1 MSYGEQA
8 IWVLSLG
15 FVGYAVVLL
24 RQMRKHLR
32 DDVLWRE
39 QEHQALTALF
49 VSQLAQ
55 AEAQGDSDLAQR
67 IRRSAAINRV
77 DIDAAFAAFQQKQ

>member
-8 IWVLSLG
+8 LLLLSLG
-15 FVGYAVVLL
+15 AVGYAVTLL
-24 RQMRKHLR
+24 RRILKHQR

-55 AEAQGDSDLAQR
+55 AQAEGDRALVQQIRKSAVLNR
-67 IRRSAAINRV
+67 I
-77 DIDAAFAAFQQKQ
+77 DIDAALAAFHRKQ